1 VKAILLLFW
10 FSMPL
15 VLQGQSTQAS
25 IDPPFKSVV
34 GAFFHRGVARELP
47 RPFEYR
53 DFWRRL
59 MIPGNGLRDIYR
71 VEIEQLG
78 VPNPAANGKS

>member
-1 VKAILLLFW
+1 V
-10 FSMPL
+10 SPD
-15 VLQGQSTQAS
+15 GQYLSFMSTR
-25 IDPPFKSVV
+25 SV
-34 GAFFHRGVARELP
+34 FDTIPP

-53 DFWRRL
+53 DFWGRL
-59 MIPGNGLRDIYR
+59 MIPGNGLGDIYR